1 MKERNL
7 FFIFVKKIENIFG
20 FFMRKILTIAW
31 WEYITKV
38 RTKAFLIS
46 IVLMPIFMF
55 GFIYLGN
62 LAEKMDTKQRTIG
75 VIDLTG
81 WIFDE
86 FYRKVHE
93 EFKLPDGKPNY
104 VLVKIET
111 SSNDIDEIKQ
121 SINKR
126 VIKGEFEAYLIIPK
140 NFEDSLNFLYIGQN
154 VGNIRDIERFRGTL
168 QEIVIGAKLEKYGVG
183 RDKLSQ
189 IIKSVKFT
197 TIKISKR
204 GEEEKTDFLGI
215 FFSSYIFIIA
225 LMVLILTGGQM
236 LIRSVVEE
244 KSNRVVEV
252 LLSSCTA
259 NQLMAGKIIGL
270 GFVGLTQMFIWALV
284 GFYFLSG
291 FALPMINLEVLLIS
305 LIYFILGYLFYSALF
320 VAIGAPVNSEY
331 EAQQVAGYV
340 SIILVF
346 PIAFSFFIMQNPDF
360 YLIKV
365 LSFIPLFTPSLM
377 VARIP
382 IKMPS
387 LWEIV
392 GTMFILAISIVGM
405 IWVAG
410 RIFRIAILSYGKF
423 PSLKELITW
432 VKTK

>member
-1 MKERNL
+1 MK
-7 FFIFVKKIENIFG
+7 
-20 FFMRKILTIAW
+20 KILTIAW

-46 IVLMPIFMF
+46 IILMPIFII
-55 GFIYLGN
+55 GFSILPRI
-62 LAEKMDTKQRTIG
+62 LMEKAETKQKLIG
-75 VIDLTG
+75 VVDLTG

-86 FYRKVHE
+86 FNRKISE
-93 EFKLPDGKPNY
+93 EFKLPDGRQNY
-104 VLVKIET
+104 ILIKVEGV
-111 SSNDIDEIKQ
+111 SNDINEIKKYV
-121 SINKR
+121 NKR
-126 VIKGEFEAYLIIPK
+126 VVKGDFEAYLIIPK
-140 NFEDSLNFLYIGQN
+140 NFEDSLNFIYIGQN
-154 VGNIRDIERFRGTL
+154 VGNIKDIERFRSTL

-204 GEEEKTDFLGI
+204 GEEEKADFLSI
-215 FFSSYIFIIA
+215 FFSSYIFIMA
-225 LMVLILTGGQM
+225 LMLLVITGGQM
-236 LIRSVVEE
+236 LMRSVVEE
-244 KSNRVVEV
+244 KSNRVVEI

-270 GFVGLTQMFIWALV
+270 GLVGLTQMFIWALV

-291 FALPMINLEVLLIS
+291 FALTMINFEILLIS
-305 LIYFILGYLFYSALF
+305 LVYFILGYLFYSALF

-346 PIAFSFFIMQNPDF
+346 PIAFAFLIMQNPDL
-360 YLIKV
+360 YWIKI
-365 LSFIPLFTPSLM
+365 LSFIPLFTPSFM

-387 LWEIV
+387 SWEIV
-392 GTMFILAISIVGM
+392 GTMSVLALSVVGM

-423 PSLKELITW
+423 PSLKELIEW
-432 VKTK
+432 IKTK